1 MSEGTS
7 KSIEVYA
14 GRVDYQTFGAV
25 DAPETVVLLHAS
37 ATGAWSLAPLA
48 AQLGAQ
54 YRVLVPNL
62 DGYGMSKLD
71 CARCPATFR
80 HVQTVERFLNALE
93 VERFHLVGHSM
104 GGLIALR
111 IARRARFALQS
122 LTLIEPMA
130 FGVLDP
136 VADKGAIDYDR
147 TMINDFLSAIEA
159 GSLEEGLSVFTERV
173 SNQKWDDLTDR
184 ARVELMAVIPQ
195 IVEEAPLVSC
205 DDLTGHDFSEIDV
218 PTLLIGTE
226 NGPPPAAPII
236 RRIADAIPGAKETH
250 LAGAG
255 HMAPITHAGIVG
267 NTISGF
273 LNRASA

>member
-1 MSEGTS
+1 MNAMVN
-7 KSIEVYA
+7 KSVEVYA
-14 GRVDYQTFGAV
+14 GTVDYQTFGAV
-25 DAPETVVLLHAS
+25 GAPETIVLLHAS

-48 AQLGAQ
+48 EILSDR

-80 HVQTVERFLNALE
+80 HVQTVERFLKALGI
-93 VERFHLVGHSM
+93 ERFHLFGHSM

-111 IARRARFALQS
+111 IARRDRFDLRS

-136 VADKGAIDYDR
+136 VSDKDAIDYDR
-147 TMINDFLSAIEA
+147 NMINDFLSAIEA
-159 GSLEEGLSVFTERV
+159 GSLVEGLSVFTERV
-173 SNQKWDDLTDR
+173 SDQKWDDLSDR

-205 DDLTGHDFSEIDV
+205 DDLTGNDFAGIKV
-218 PTLLIGTE
+218 PTYLIGTE
-226 NGPPPAAPII
+226 NGPPPAAPIL
-236 RRIADAIPGAKETH
+236 RRIAAAIPGAQEKE

-255 HMAPITHAGIVG
+255 HMAPITHAADVG
-267 NTISGF
+267 NAISGF
-273 LNRASA
+273 LERSAV